1 MEARFDNL
9 EYKNIDKLIA
19 GFVTGEQKDKL
30 KFHMIASPNIT
41 FNDAMQIIQSV
52 TTHFL
57 TAVIKQ
63 NPKIKEDVY
72 DAYNFMASSVLNNL
86 IPDYQLRRDMD
97 EEAIMAMEKKMI
109 EDEFSKM
116 TPEQKEKALKDI
128 DEMKARLLGK
138 KNGKSTK
145 DNKEV

>member
-19 GFVTGEQKDKL
+19 GFITEEQKDKL

-63 NPKIKEDVY
+63 NPDLKEDVY

-86 IPDYQLRRDMD
+86 IPDYQLRKDMD
-97 EEAIMAMEKKMI
+97 EEAIMAMEKQMI
-109 EDEFSKM
+109 EEEFAKM

-128 DEMKARLLGK
+128 EDIKARLLGD
-138 KNGKSTK
+138 KNAKPTK
-145 DNKEV
+145 DDKKV

>member
-1 MEARFDNL
+1 MIAKFDNL

-30 KFHMIASPNIT
+30 KFHLIASPNIT

-63 NPKIKEDVY
+63 HPELKEDIY

-86 IPDYQLRRDMD
+86 IPEYQLRKDLD
-97 EEAIMAMEKKMI
+97 EEAILETEKKMI
-109 EDEFSKM
+109 EEQFEKM

-128 DEMKARLLGK
+128 EALKETLLGK
-138 KNGKSTK
+138 KNEQATK
-145 DNKEV
+145 DNS

>member
-1 MEARFDNL
+1 MIAKFDNL
-9 EYKNIDKLIA
+9 EYKNIDRLIA

-30 KFHMIASPNIT
+30 KFHLIASPNIT

-63 NPKIKEDVY
+63 HPESKEDIY

-86 IPDYQLRRDMD
+86 IPEYQLRRDLD
-97 EEAIMAMEKKMI
+97 EEAILETEKKMI
-109 EDEFSKM
+109 EEQYAKM

-128 DEMKARLLGK
+128 ETLKETLLGK
-138 KNGKSTK
+138 NNEQATK
-145 DNKEV
+145 DNS

>member
-63 NPKIKEDVY
+63 NPDAKEDVY

-97 EEAIMAMEKKMI
+97 EEAIMATEKKMI

>member
-9 EYKNIDKLIA
+9 EFKNIDKLIA

-86 IPDYQLRRDMD
+86 IPDYQLRKDMD
-97 EEAIMAMEKKMI
+97 EEAILETEKKMI
-109 EDEFSKM
+109 EEQFAKM
-116 TPEQKEKALKDI
+116 TPEQKVKALEDI
-128 DEMKARLLGK
+128 ESMKARLLED
-138 KNGKSTK
+138 KNVKPTE
-145 DNKEV
+145 DNS